1 MREMDANKIREME
14 FAGREIAKVLERAFL
29 SYQSHGGT
37 ERWGFALM
45 IFSFEG
51 PEFTW
56 ISNAE
61 RATMVKTMQEFIA
74 KNPPDQ
80 TSADRN

>member
-1 MREMDANKIREME
+1 MREMNAAKIREME
-14 FAGREIAKVLERAFL
+14 FAGREIAKSLERAFL
-29 SYQSHGGT
+29 SYRSHGGS
-37 ERWGFALM
+37 EKWGFALM
-45 IFSFEG
+45 IFSFDG

-61 RATMVKTMQEFIA
+61 RATMVKTMQEFIDR
-74 KNPPDQ
+74 NPPDQ